1 MKRTI
6 YFSILLAGILTSCI
20 KWGNGSKNVKF
31 EDYQL
36 VGDGNDNDSTFFEVE
51 YFNKGNDS
59 ILEPL
64 CKITIKDTTDKLIKK
79 TLYSNSQEINF
90 VAPHQSFY
98 FHIYAG
104 DFQLTSEVGKLKF
117 ILLWKNKKGKT
128 SGVRKI
134 IYP

>member
-1 MKRTI
+1 MKKTF
-6 YFSILLAGILTSCI
+6 YFWILIAGMLTSCI
-20 KWGNGSKNVKF
+20 KWGNGSKFIKF

-36 VGDGNDNDSTFFEVE
+36 VGDGNNNDSTFFEVE

-64 CKITIKDTTDKLIKK
+64 CSITIKDTTDKLIKK
-79 TLYSNSQEINF
+79 TLYSNSQEISF
-90 VAPHQSFY
+90 VPPHQSFY
-98 FHIYAG
+98 FYIYAE